1 MADNTIDTLD
11 IQISS
16 STRNATKALGNLV
29 KKLKDVDSALGSVNT
44 DGLRD
49 YVHEIGRVS
58 AALQTLSKTNVSVPN
73 LSGLTGQLRSLSKV
87 NFSELETSVK
97 SFQNLAVGLG
107 ALKNVSGVS
116 VPKIDAKNINSI
128 IGAINKFQ
136 TIDTAKVQPA
146 INAVR
151 EIAKSMSLLS
161 NLNFKDNGMINAVNA
176 LRRLSQADISKFDTN
191 KLNSIAKSLSAF
203 STLPDIS
210 TGINRLV
217 SSLAKL
223 ASAGDKAE
231 QSAKGLA
238 TLGIKLNGVI
248 RNISYAGE
256 VSDSINS
263 LIQALAK
270 LAAAGN
276 KTGQTASQLSKLAA
290 ELKKFFAAMKNA
302 PQISQSTVRVIV
314 ALGQLAAAG
323 GKASASM
330 NSVSRSLEGLSMISS
345 SLSSAMSS
353 LANMAKSGFGTLTSS
368 ISGLVN
374 KGKELKSTSFNIGF
388 LLKTVLGFKAVSAV
402 MNKFS
407 EAMGGKGILEI
418 GSDIAEVENVVDV
431 AFGSMADQ
439 AYKFASTATKQFGLS
454 ELAAKNYSGTMMAM
468 LNASGVAQE
477 SAAKMSTTLAGLAGD
492 LASFYNI
499 DTDTAFYKIR
509 AGISGRHFAPCSR
522 KIV

>member
-44 DGLRD
+44 GGLRD
-49 YVHEIGRVS
+49 YAHEIGRVS

-146 INAVR
+146 INTVR

-176 LRRLSQADISKFDTN
+176 LRRLSQADISKFDTS

-330 NSVSRSLEGLSMISS
+330 NSVSRSLEGLSVISS
-345 SLSSAMSS
+345 SLSNAMSS
-353 LANMAKSGFGTLTSS
+353 LANMAKSGFSAFTSS
-368 ISGLVN
+368 ISSVIN
-374 KGKELKSTSFNIGF
+374 KGKDLKSTSFNISS
-388 LLKTVLGFKAVSAV
+388 LLKTVLGFKAASAV

-407 EAMGGKGILEI
+407 EAMEGKGILEI
-418 GSDIAEVENVVDV
+418 GSDITEVENVVDV

-439 AYKFASTATKQFGLS
+439 AYKFASTATKQYGLS

-499 DTDTAFYKIR
+499 DTDTAFYKLR
-509 AGISGRHFAPCSR
+509 ASISGRYFAPCSR
-522 KIV
+522 KAA